1 MSLAEVEE
9 SSDDVEEVGKIEV
22 SSRPVRSTKDSAK
35 SPKRASVRNKINTQS
50 TNILTEIRTVSFGFG
65 HVHVQHGAC

>member
-50 TNILTEIRTVSFGFG
+50 TNIFTEN
-65 HVHVQHGAC
+65 